1 MEYLYLFVNSFIS
14 ATLFP
19 LGSEALL
26 IYYLSNNLN
35 FIFLLI
41 FASVGNTLGAIV
53 NYWFGLKG
61 EEFIVSKNLIKK
73 EKINS
78 YKRYFNKYG
87 YITLLFSWLP
97 IVGDGFTLIAG
108 ILKYNIKKF
117 ILFVFIAKSLRYIFI
132 ILIFYKIIN

>member
-26 IYYLSNNLN
+26 IYYLSNNFN
-35 FIFLLI
+35 FLFLLI

-61 EEFIVSKNLIKK
+61 EEFIISKNLIKK
-73 EKINS
+73 EKINT

-132 ILIFYKIIN
+132 ILIFYKIIQ